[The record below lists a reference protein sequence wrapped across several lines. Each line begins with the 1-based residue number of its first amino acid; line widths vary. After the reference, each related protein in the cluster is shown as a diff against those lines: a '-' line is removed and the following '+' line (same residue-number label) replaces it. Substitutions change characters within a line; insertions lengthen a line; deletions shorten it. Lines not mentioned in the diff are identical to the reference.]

1 MTNGVTPRRWIHCA
15 NPALSEIFTK
25 YLGPLRNRETG
36 RNVERG
42 DGKTWYER
50 RNAWKKMKASKFEL
64 FIHLLQTFCRYV
76 FACAFF
82 LGGGWILSNKN
93 PHFFWI
99 SSQGSQEWLTDMNK
113 LKVERG
119 VGHPVWSSPP
129 KRPPCVEAMLQY
141 KEDPKLHQESPW
153 QQYDQ
158 KPVAATFHQKKMG
171 GNLKMSG
178 LDVITSRWMAMKKG
192 CKAKLADW
200 LKLTMDL
207 EIDQDA
213 LIDIQ
218 SLGIFISIYW
228 HLHPWCMWNYIF
240 DIILYR

>member
-1 MTNGVTPRRWIHCA
+1 MAHRHEQAQGGAWCGAPGLK
-15 NPALSEIFTK
+15 LS
-25 YLGPLRNRETG
+25 P
-36 RNVERG
+36 
-42 DGKTWYER
+42 
-50 RNAWKKMKASKFEL
+50 
-64 FIHLLQTFCRYV
+64 Q
-76 FACAFF
+76 
-82 LGGGWILSNKN
+82 
-93 PHFFWI
+93 
-99 SSQGSQEWLTDMNK
+99 
-113 LKVERG
+113 
-119 VGHPVWSSPP
+119 

-158 KPVAATFHQKKMG
+158 NRYPRLSTRKKMG
-171 GNLKMSG
+171 GHLKMSG

-218 SLGIFISIYW
+218 SLGIFISNFLAPASLV
-228 HLHPWCMWNYIF
+228 HVKL
-240 DIILYR
+240 